1 MTQTRAV
8 SAEPQHIRIS
18 DIVAKHEEPPWSEWL
33 FTDGRNNVEHLRIAS
48 PAAGEWDLSVVA
60 TTLMGD
66 GVPGEGDL
74 TDQDYSLVVVVE

>member
-33 FTDGRNNVEHLRIAS
+33 FTDGRNNVGLICDA
-48 PAAGEWDLSVVA
+48 PG
-60 TTLMGD
+60 LMNAPQFTMHYTKG
-66 GVPGEGDL
+66 
-74 TDQDYSLVVVVE
+74 